1 MTEWRPLEQRIRSF
15 LADRMAIEVDNP
27 ETDLLAAGYLDSLA
41 LAELLAQLETEVG
54 CRFGVEDMDLD
65 RLRTVRG
72 LAQLGA
78 SKTGEPDG
86 H

>member
-1 MTEWRPLEQRIRSF
+1 VTDWRPLEKRIRHF
-15 LADRMAIEVDNP
+15 LADRMAIEVASP

-41 LAELLAQLETEVG
+41 LTELLAHLETEIG
-54 CRFGVEDMDLD
+54 CRFGLEDLDLD

-72 LAQLGA
+72 LAELGA
-78 SKTGEPDG
+78 AASGEER

>member
-1 MTEWRPLEQRIRSF
+1 VTDWGPLEERIRRF
-15 LADRMAIEVDNP
+15 LSQRMAIEVAAP

-41 LAELLAQLETEVG
+41 LTELLAHLEVELG
-54 CRFGVEDMDLD
+54 CRFGLEDLDLD

-78 SKTGEPDG
+78 AKANE